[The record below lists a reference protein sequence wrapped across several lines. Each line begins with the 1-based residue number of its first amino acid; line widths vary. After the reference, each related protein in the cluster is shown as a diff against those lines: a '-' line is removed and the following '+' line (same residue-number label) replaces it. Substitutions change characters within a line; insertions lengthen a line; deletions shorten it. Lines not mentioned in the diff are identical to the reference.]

1 MSGKNSP
8 QSVIDSYRKRQK
20 MMPYI
25 TWGLAGLLVLMGI
38 ILIILWVSGGNR
50 PQIALFT
57 SPTPTATSTLTPSPV
72 PPTATVTMTPTE
84 TETPTPTLTF
94 TPSGPFEYTVQSG
107 DTCFDLA
114 VKYEVDLLVLLA
126 LNNFPAGQCPI
137 REGDK
142 ILIPAPNQTLPT
154 ETPLP
159 TGLPRGT
166 RIEYVV
172 KTGDTLDYIAS
183 LFNSTVEDIM
193 QQNKITNKNL
203 ISAGQTLIVRVN
215 LVTPTPTR
223 PPTLTP
229 TAGAQQPTA
238 TPSPTSGS

>member
-1 MSGKNSP
+1 MREKKSP
-8 QSVIDSYRKRQK
+8 QSVIDSYRKRQQ

-38 ILIILWVSGGNR
+38 ILIFLWVSGGNT
-50 PQIALFT
+50 PQIALFS

-142 ILIPAPNQTLPT
+142 ILIPAPNQQLPT

-172 KTGDTLDYIAS
+172 KTGDTLDFIAS
-183 LFNSTVEDIM
+183 IFNSTVDDIM
-193 QQNKITNKNL
+193 QQNKITDKNL
-203 ISAGQTLIVRVN
+203 ISAGQVLIVRVN

-229 TAGAQQPTA
+229 TTAGQLPTA
-238 TPSPTSGS
+238 TPSPTSSS

>member
-8 QSVIDSYRKRQK
+8 QSVIDSYRKRQQ

-38 ILIILWVSGGNR
+38 ILIFLWVSGGNR
-50 PQIALFT
+50 PQFALFS

-72 PPTATVTMTPTE
+72 PPTATVTLTPTE

-142 ILIPAPNQTLPT
+142 ILIPAPNQQLPT

-183 LFNSTVEDIM
+183 IFNSTVDDIM
-193 QQNKITNKNL
+193 LQNKITDKNL
-203 ISAGQTLIVRVN
+203 ISAGQVLIVRVN

-229 TAGAQQPTA
+229 TTGDQQPTT
-238 TPSPTSGS
+238 TPSPTSSS

>member
-8 QSVIDSYRKRQK
+8 QSVIDSYRKRQQ
-20 MMPYI
+20 MMPFI
-25 TWGLAGLLVLMGI
+25 TWGLAGLLVLIGI
-38 ILIILWVSGGNR
+38 ILIFLWVTGGNQ
-50 PQIALFT
+50 PQIALFS

-142 ILIPAPNQTLPT
+142 ILIPAPNQQLPT

-172 KTGDTLDYIAS
+172 KTGDTLDFIAS
-183 LFNSTVEDIM
+183 IFNSTVDDIM
-193 QQNKITNKNL
+193 QQNRLTDKNL
-203 ISAGQTLIVRVN
+203 ISAGQVLIVRVN
-215 LVTPTPTR
+215 LVTPTATR

-229 TAGAQQPTA
+229 TLGDQPPTI
-238 TPSPTSGS
+238 TPSPTSSS

>member
-1 MSGKNSP
+1 MREKKSP
-8 QSVIDSYRKRQK
+8 QSVIDSYRKRQQ

-38 ILIILWVSGGNR
+38 ILIFLWVSGGNS
-50 PQIALFT
+50 PQIALFS

-142 ILIPAPNQTLPT
+142 ILIPAPNQQLPT

-183 LFNSTVEDIM
+183 IFNSTVDDLS
-193 QQNKITNKNL
+193 L
-203 ISAGQTLIVRVN
+203 IH
-215 LVTPTPTR
+215 
-223 PPTLTP
+223 
-229 TAGAQQPTA
+229 
-238 TPSPTSGS
+238 

>member
-1 MSGKNSP
+1 MTGKSSP

-38 ILIILWVSGGNR
+38 ILIILWVTGGSR
-50 PQIALFT
+50 PQIALFS

-193 QQNKITNKNL
+193 QQNKITDKNL

-229 TAGAQQPTA
+229 TAGDQQPTA

>member
-1 MSGKNSP
+1 MREKKSP
-8 QSVIDSYRKRQK
+8 QSVIDSYRKRQQ

-38 ILIILWVSGGNR
+38 ILIFLWVSGGNS
-50 PQIALFT
+50 PQIALFS

-142 ILIPAPNQTLPT
+142 ILIPAPNQQLPT

-172 KTGDTLDYIAS
+172 KTGDTLDFIAS
-183 LFNSTVEDIM
+183 IFNSTVDDIM
-193 QQNKITNKNL
+193 QQNKITDKNL
-203 ISAGQTLIVRVN
+203 ISAGQVLIVRVN

-229 TAGAQQPTA
+229 TTAGQLPTT
-238 TPSPTSGS
+238 TPSPTSSS

>member
-1 MSGKNSP
+1 MSGKKSP
-8 QSVIDSYRKRQK
+8 QSVIDSYRKRQQ

-38 ILIILWVSGGNR
+38 ILIVLWVSGGDR
-50 PQIALFT
+50 PQIALFS
-57 SPTPTATSTLTPSPV
+57 SPTPTATTTLTPSPV
-72 PPTATVTMTPTE
+72 PPTATITMTPTE
-84 TETPTPTLTF
+84 TQTPTPTLTY

-114 VKYEVDLLVLLA
+114 VRYEVDLLVLLA

-142 ILIPAPNQTLPT
+142 ILIPAPNQQLPT

-159 TGLPRGT
+159 TGLPRAT

-172 KTGDTLDYIAS
+172 KSGDTLDYIAS
-183 LFNSTVEDIM
+183 IFNSTVEDIM
-193 QQNKITNKNL
+193 QQNNITDENL
-203 ISAGQTLIVRVN
+203 ISAGQVLIVRVN

-229 TAGAQQPTA
+229 TAGGPQPTQTPTLTA
-238 TPSPTSGS
+238 TP